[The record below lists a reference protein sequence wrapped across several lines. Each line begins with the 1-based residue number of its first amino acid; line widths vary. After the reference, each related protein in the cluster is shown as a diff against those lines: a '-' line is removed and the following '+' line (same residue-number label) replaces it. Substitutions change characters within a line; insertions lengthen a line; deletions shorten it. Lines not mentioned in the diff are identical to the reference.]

1 MLFQFKIDCTKND
14 IRRVV
19 ADLPM
24 DKNYKIVIKDFSRT
38 PILSDDVFKAMD
50 KNNDG
55 EVSKV
60 SICII
65 LFAHFEGYCS
75 IALTLFGFTSFR
87 EDIMRIFLGRAEIG
101 QEGLDDEADTVNH
114 VKTGQ

>member
-1 MLFQFKIDCTKND
+1 M
-14 IRRVV
+14 V

-24 DKNYKIVIKDFSRT
+24 DKHYKVVIKDFIRV

-60 SICII
+60 
-65 LFAHFEGYCS
+65 
-75 IALTLFGFTSFR
+75 R
-87 EDIMRIFLGRAEIG
+87 
-101 QEGLDDEADTVNH
+101 
-114 VKTGQ
+114 

>member
-1 MLFQFKIDCTKND
+1 
-14 IRRVV
+14 
-19 ADLPM
+19 M

-60 SICII
+60 PICI
-65 LFAHFEGYCS
+65 LMSVRCLPVSASEK
-75 IALTLFGFTSFR
+75 R
-87 EDIMRIFLGRAEIG
+87 
-101 QEGLDDEADTVNH
+101 
-114 VKTGQ
+114 

>member
-1 MLFQFKIDCTKND
+1 MIIQFKLDCTKND
-14 IRRVV
+14 IRKVV

-24 DKNYKIVIKDFSRT
+24 DKNYKIVIKDFTRL

-60 SICII
+60 SALNLRFSYSFLLPDNRKLHLI
-65 LFAHFEGYCS
+65 L
-75 IALTLFGFTSFR
+75 
-87 EDIMRIFLGRAEIG
+87 
-101 QEGLDDEADTVNH
+101 
-114 VKTGQ
+114 

>member
-1 MLFQFKIDCTKND
+1 
-14 IRRVV
+14 
-19 ADLPM
+19 M

-65 LFAHFEGYCS
+65 LYCLYIS
-75 IALTLFGFTSFR
+75 KGIAVLLLHCLASPASEKR
-87 EDIMRIFLGRAEIG
+87 
-101 QEGLDDEADTVNH
+101 
-114 VKTGQ
+114 

>member
-1 MLFQFKIDCTKND
+1 MEISINKDLSFFYLNLFPSQFKVDCTKND
-14 IRRVV
+14 IRKVV

-24 DKNYKIVIKDFSRT
+24 DKHYKVVIKDFIRV

-60 SICII
+60 
-65 LFAHFEGYCS
+65 G
-75 IALTLFGFTSFR
+75 ALNLRFS
-87 EDIMRIFLGRAEIG
+87 
-101 QEGLDDEADTVNH
+101 
-114 VKTGQ
+114 

>member
-60 SICII
+60 SIFII
-65 LFAHFEGYCS
+65 LSVHFEGYCAVLLLHCLAS
-75 IALTLFGFTSFR
+75 PAS
-87 EDIMRIFLGRAEIG
+87 E
-101 QEGLDDEADTVNH
+101 
-114 VKTGQ
+114 KT

>member
-1 MLFQFKIDCTKND
+1 MDCTKND
-14 IRRVV
+14 IRKVV

-24 DKNYKIVIKDFSRT
+24 DKHYKINIKDFIKV

-60 SICII
+60 NSTFSSFQQSSII
-65 LFAHFEGYCS
+65 
-75 IALTLFGFTSFR
+75 TFR
-87 EDIMRIFLGRAEIG
+87 GS
-101 QEGLDDEADTVNH
+101 
-114 VKTGQ
+114 